1 MYYWLC
7 SFHTLERQHEKT
19 TPINAFINLMDNY
32 ILPRKQAITVFF
44 AFAFG
49 YFLSCLLR
57 AITATLSPVLT
68 LEFELMAADLG
79 LLAGGYFLG
88 FASMQIPLGYLLD
101 KFGPKKI
108 VSSFLL
114 IAFIGT
120 VSFALAQS
128 FSGLLVSRILIG
140 VGAGACLMAP
150 LTGYRIWFAEN
161 QQQRVNSWMLM
172 IASLGFLSS
181 TLPVQLLLPTLGWRW
196 IFGGTAALILISII
210 LILAIIPKWN
220 HQKDESLENQLKSG
234 SLADV
239 WKNKFFISV
248 IPMGLFNY
256 GGLMAIQTLWAGPWM
271 IRVAGYTPLESATGL
286 FWINIT
292 MLVSFFLWGYF
303 LPRIT
308 NLGFSALKILTV
320 GLPISFLVMLF
331 IIILGSKA
339 GAFYIT
345 LFILS
350 SIFLSVIQP
359 AVGLSF
365 QSHLAGKALT
375 SFNLLIFLG
384 AFIMQWFIGLVIDLV
399 KSFGYTEII
408 GFKTAFSVFL
418 LLSLTSYIFF
428 LIINKNHIFFKIKNM

>member
-1 MYYWLC
+1 
-7 SFHTLERQHEKT
+7 
-19 TPINAFINLMDNY
+19 MDNY

-57 AITATLSPVLT
+57 AITATLSPVFT
-68 LEFELMAADLG
+68 LEFDLMAADLG

-140 VGAGACLMAP
+140 VGVSACLMAP

-161 QQQRVNSWMLM
+161 QQQRANSWMLM

-181 TLPVQLLLPTLGWRW
+181 TLPVQLLLPALGWRW
-196 IFGGTAALILISII
+196 IFGGIAALILISII
-210 LILAIIPKWN
+210 LMLSFIPKWD
-220 HQKDESLENQLKSG
+220 HQNDESLENQVKQG
-234 SLADV
+234 SLVDV

-308 NLGFSALKILTV
+308 NLGFSALKILKF
-320 GLPISFLVMLF
+320 GLPVSFLVMLT

-350 SIFLSVIQP
+350 SIFLSVTQP

-384 AFIMQWFIGLVIDLV
+384 TFIMQWIMGLVIDLV
-399 KSFGYTEII
+399 RGFGYTEII
-408 GFKTAFSVFL
+408 GFKTAFSFFL
-418 LLSLTSYIFF
+418 FLSLTSYLFF
-428 LIINKNHIFFKIKNM
+428 LIVNKES

>member
-1 MYYWLC
+1 
-7 SFHTLERQHEKT
+7 
-19 TPINAFINLMDNY
+19 MDNY
-32 ILPRKQAITVFF
+32 ILQRKQAITVFF
-44 AFAFG
+44 VFAFG

-57 AITATLSPVLT
+57 AITATLSPILT
-68 LEFELMAADLG
+68 SEFELMAADLG

-120 VSFALAQS
+120 ISFALANS
-128 FSGLLVSRILIG
+128 FSGLLISRILIG
-140 VGAGACLMAP
+140 VGVSACLMAP

-161 QQQRVNSWMLM
+161 QQQRANSWMLM

-181 TLPVQLLLPTLGWRW
+181 TLPVQLLLPTFGWRGLFVG
-196 IFGGTAALILISII
+196 IAILILISIV
-210 LILAIIPKWN
+210 LMLAFIPKWD
-220 HQKDESLENQLKSG
+220 HQKKESLESPIQTG

-303 LPRIT
+303 LPKIT
-308 NLGFSALKILTV
+308 NLGFSALKILKF
-320 GLPISFLVMLF
+320 GLPVSFLVMLT

-350 SIFLSVIQP
+350 SIFLSVTQP

-384 AFIMQWFIGLVIDLV
+384 TFIMQWIMGLVIDLV
-399 KSFGYTEII
+399 RGFGYTEII
-408 GFKTAFSVFL
+408 GFKTAFSFFL
-418 LLSLTSYIFF
+418 FLSLTSYLFF
-428 LIINKNHIFFKIKNM
+428 LIVNKES

>member
-1 MYYWLC
+1 
-7 SFHTLERQHEKT
+7 
-19 TPINAFINLMDNY
+19 MDKY
-32 ILPRKQAITVFF
+32 ILPKKKAIGVFF
-44 AFAFG
+44 VFAFG

-57 AITATLSPVLT
+57 AITATLSPILT
-68 LEFELMAADLG
+68 SEFNLLAADLG
-79 LLAGGYFLG
+79 LLAGGFFLG
-88 FASMQIPLGYLLD
+88 FACMQIPLGYLLD
-101 KFGPKKI
+101 KYGPKKI

-114 IAFIGT
+114 IALIGT
-120 VSFALAQS
+120 SSFALAQS
-128 FSGLLVSRILIG
+128 FSGLLISRILIG
-140 VGAGACLMAP
+140 VGVSACLMAP

-161 QQQRVNSWMLM
+161 QQQRANSWMLM

-181 TLPVQLLLPTLGWRW
+181 TLPVQLLLPSFGWRW
-196 IFGGTAALILISII
+196 IFGGIAALILVSII
-210 LILAIIPKWN
+210 LMLAFIPKWD
-220 HQKDESLENQLKSG
+220 HQKDESLKDQIKQG

-292 MLVSFFLWGYF
+292 MLISFFLWGYF
-303 LPRIT
+303 LPKIT
-308 NLGFSALKILTV
+308 NLGFSALKILKL
-320 GLPISFLVMLF
+320 GLPISFFVML
-331 IIILGSKA
+331 IIILIGPKA

-350 SIFLSVIQP
+350 SIFLSVTQP

-365 QSHLAGKALT
+365 PSYLAGKALT

-384 AFIMQWFIGLVIDLV
+384 TFIMQWLMGLVIDLI
-399 KSFGYTEII
+399 KNFGYSEIL
-408 GFKTAFSVFL
+408 GFKSAFSVFL
-418 LLSLTSYIFF
+418 ILSLISYIFF
-428 LIINKNHIFFKIKNM
+428 LIINKKK

>member
-1 MYYWLC
+1 
-7 SFHTLERQHEKT
+7 
-19 TPINAFINLMDNY
+19 MDNY
-32 ILPRKQAITVFF
+32 ILPRKQAITIFF
-44 AFAFG
+44 VFAFG

-68 LEFELMAADLG
+68 LEFDLMAADLG

-88 FASMQIPLGYLLD
+88 FAAMQIPLGYLLD

-120 VSFALAQS
+120 VSFAFAQN
-128 FSGLLVSRILIG
+128 FSGLLISRILIG
-140 VGAGACLMAP
+140 VGVSACLMAP

-161 QQQRVNSWMLM
+161 QQQRANSWMLM

-181 TLPVQLLLPTLGWRW
+181 TLPVQLLLPSLGWRW
-196 IFGGTAALILISII
+196 LFGGIAGLILISIF
-210 LILAIIPKWN
+210 LMLAFIPKWD
-220 HQKDESLENQLKSG
+220 HQKDESLENPVRQG
-234 SLADV
+234 SLSDV

-308 NLGFSALKILTV
+308 NLGFSALKILKL
-320 GLPISFLVMLF
+320 GLPVSFLVMLT

-350 SIFLSVIQP
+350 SIFLSVTQP

-384 AFIMQWFIGLVIDLV
+384 TFIMQWVMGLVIDLV
-399 KSFGYTEII
+399 KNSGYTEII
-408 GFKTAFSVFL
+408 GFKAAFSFFL
-418 LLSLTSYIFF
+418 FLSLISYIFF
-428 LIINKNHIFFKIKNM
+428 LIINKKS

>member
-1 MYYWLC
+1 M
-7 SFHTLERQHEKT
+7 E
-19 TPINAFINLMDNY
+19 NY
-32 ILPRKQAITVFF
+32 ILPRREAITVFF
-44 AFAFG
+44 VFAFG

-120 VSFALAQS
+120 VSFALAQN

-140 VGAGACLMAP
+140 VGVSACLMAP

-161 QQQRVNSWMLM
+161 QQQRANSWMLM

-181 TLPVQLLLPTLGWRW
+181 TLPIQLLLPSLGWRW
-196 IFGGTAALILISII
+196 IFGGIAALILISIF
-210 LILAIIPKWN
+210 LMLAFIPKWN
-220 HQKDESLENQLKSG
+220 HQKDESLENSERKG

-292 MLVSFFLWGYF
+292 MLISFFLWGYF

-308 NLGFSALKILTV
+308 NLGFSALKILKL
-320 GLPISFLVMLF
+320 GLPVSFLIMLI

-350 SIFLSVIQP
+350 SIFLSVTQP

-365 QSHLAGKALT
+365 ASHLAGKALT

-384 AFIMQWFIGLVIDLV
+384 TFIMQWVMGLVIDLV
-399 KSFGYTEII
+399 KIFGYTEII
-408 GFKTAFSVFL
+408 GFKAAFSFFL
-418 LLSLTSYIFF
+418 FLSLISYIFF
-428 LIINKNHIFFKIKNM
+428 LIINKKS

>member
-1 MYYWLC
+1 
-7 SFHTLERQHEKT
+7 
-19 TPINAFINLMDNY
+19 MDKY
-32 ILPRKQAITVFF
+32 ILPRKKAITVFF
-44 AFAFG
+44 IFAFG

-108 VSSFLL
+108 VSSFLC

-140 VGAGACLMAP
+140 VGVSACLMAP

-161 QQQRVNSWMLM
+161 QQQRANSWMLM
-172 IASLGFLSS
+172 IASLGFLFS
-181 TLPVQLLLPTLGWRW
+181 TLPVQLLLPTLGWRL
-196 IFGGTAALILISII
+196 IFGGIAALILISII
-210 LILAIIPKWN
+210 LMLFFIPKWD
-220 HQKDESLENQLKSG
+220 HQKDESLENPVRQG

-308 NLGFSALKILTV
+308 TLGFSALKILKF
-320 GLPISFLVMLF
+320 GLPVSFLVMLT

-350 SIFLSVIQP
+350 SIFLSVTQP

-365 QSHLAGKALT
+365 QSYLAGKALT

-384 AFIMQWFIGLVIDLV
+384 TFIMQWVMGLVIDLV
-399 KSFGYTEII
+399 KNFGYTEVL
-408 GFKTAFSVFL
+408 GFKAAFSFFL
-418 LLSLTSYIFF
+418 FLSFISYIFF
-428 LIINKNHIFFKIKNM
+428 LIINKRS

>member
-1 MYYWLC
+1 
-7 SFHTLERQHEKT
+7 
-19 TPINAFINLMDNY
+19 MDNY
-32 ILPRKQAITVFF
+32 ILPKRQAITVFF
-44 AFAFG
+44 VFAFG

-57 AITATLSPVLT
+57 AITATLSPLLT
-68 LEFELMAADLG
+68 SEFDLLAADLG

-88 FASMQIPLGYLLD
+88 FACMQIPLGYLLD

-114 IAFIGT
+114 IALIGT
-120 VSFALAQS
+120 ASFALAQS
-128 FSGLLVSRILIG
+128 FSGLLISRILIG
-140 VGAGACLMAP
+140 VGVSACLMAP

-161 QQQRVNSWMLM
+161 QQQRANSWMLM

-181 TLPVQLLLPTLGWRW
+181 TLPVQLLLPSFGWRW
-196 IFGGTAALILISII
+196 IFGGIAI
-210 LILAIIPKWN
+210 LILVSIFLMLVFIPKWD
-220 HQKDESLENQLKSG
+220 HQNNKDVNSENSG
-234 SLADV
+234 SLIDV

-303 LPRIT
+303 LPKIIKY
-308 NLGFSALKILTV
+308 GFSALRILKL
-320 GLPISFLVMLF
+320 GLPISFIVMLV
-331 IIILGSKA
+331 IISLGTKA

-350 SIFLSVIQP
+350 SIFLSVTQP

-365 QSHLAGKALT
+365 PSYLAGKALT

-384 AFIMQWFIGLVIDLV
+384 TFIMQWIIGLVIDLV
-399 KSFGYTEII
+399 KNFGYSEII
-408 GFKTAFSVFL
+408 GFKVAFSVFL
-418 LLSLTSYIFF
+418 LLSFISYIFF
-428 LIINKNHIFFKIKNM
+428 LIINKKT

>member
-1 MYYWLC
+1 M
-7 SFHTLERQHEKT
+7 E
-19 TPINAFINLMDNY
+19 NY
-32 ILPRKQAITVFF
+32 ILPKRQAITVFF
-44 AFAFG
+44 VFAFG

-120 VSFALAQS
+120 LSFALAQS
-128 FSGLLVSRILIG
+128 FSGLLISRILIG
-140 VGAGACLMAP
+140 VGVSACLMAP

-161 QQQRVNSWMLM
+161 QQQRANSWMLM

-181 TLPVQLLLPTLGWRW
+181 TLPVQLLLPSLGWRW
-196 IFGGTAALILISII
+196 LFGGIAGLILISIC
-210 LILAIIPKWN
+210 LMLAFIPQWD
-220 HQKDESLENQLKSG
+220 HQKDESLENPVRQG
-234 SLADV
+234 SLSDV

-271 IRVAGYTPLESATGL
+271 VRVAGYTPLESATGL

-308 NLGFSALKILTV
+308 NLGFSALKILKI
-320 GLPISFLVMLF
+320 GLPVSFLVMLT

-350 SIFLSVIQP
+350 SIFLSVTQP

-365 QSHLAGKALT
+365 QSHLVGKALT

-384 AFIMQWFIGLVIDLV
+384 TFIMQWVMGLIIDLV
-399 KSFGYTEII
+399 KNSGYTEII
-408 GFKTAFSVFL
+408 GFKIAFSFFL
-418 LLSLTSYIFF
+418 FLSLISYIFF
-428 LIINKNHIFFKIKNM
+428 LIINKKIIIFLK